1 MPSSMLLL
9 VASIAG
15 ASAFHVSLLPRPET
29 LLAPLR
35 VPQPYLSAAAPTSPG
50 LIKDFMTPTAE
61 AVVLSPDM
69 ALREAADLLVSKKLT
84 GAPVVEGGKL
94 VGVLSQFDFLF
105 KAAGTASLDLASDS
119 YRADVQK
126 ILSQKVRSAMTL
138 NPATY
143 APDDTVQ
150 SAAAL
155 MIRRRFNH
163 VPIVDESGT
172 VVGILRSTD
181 VMEHVLSTF

>member
-1 MPSSMLLL
+1 MLLL

-29 LLAPLR
+29 PLAPLR
-35 VPQPYLSAAAPTSPG
+35 VPQPCLSAAAPTSPG

-94 VGVLSQFDFLF
+94 VGVRIVKKKPELAMAINRIPRTLF
-105 KAAGTASLDLASDS
+105 S
-119 YRADVQK
+119 
-126 ILSQKVRSAMTL
+126 IPM
-138 NPATY
+138 
-143 APDDTVQ
+143 
-150 SAAAL
+150 
-155 MIRRRFNH
+155 
-163 VPIVDESGT
+163 
-172 VVGILRSTD
+172 
-181 VMEHVLSTF
+181 